1 MPSHETSE
9 AAITID
15 AVGRLVDANEAA
27 LVLLAVSLAE
37 LLASPP
43 ERFTIRPT
51 IEVAQSASHGE
62 WATGGSQ
69 PRVGT
74 AGLRRGDGTTIRVAY
89 AIEPAGSGY
98 RARLWPADDAPP
110 TSRRGLTVGD
120 VLREWR
126 SAERGLAELVPGTPE
141 WLRKLSEIEALRG
154 RYQEVF
160 KAVEPP
166 AGDP

>member
-1 MPSHETSE
+1 MSSHEASD
-9 AAITID
+9 ASITID
-15 AVGRLVDANEAA
+15 AVGRFVDANEAA
-27 LVLLAVSLAE
+27 LELLGVSLPE

-43 ERFTIRPT
+43 ERFTIRPPV
-51 IEVAQSASHGE
+51 EVDQSASHGE

-74 AGLRRGDGTTIRVAY
+74 AGLRRGDGTIRVAY

-98 RARLWPADDAPP
+98 RARLWPAEDAPP
-110 TSRRGLTVGD
+110 TATSGLTVGG

-126 SAERGLAELVPGTPE
+126 SAERELAGLVPGTPE
-141 WLRKLSEIEALRG
+141 WLRRLSEIEALRG

>member
-1 MPSHETSE
+1 MPSHEASDAT
-9 AAITID
+9 ITID
-15 AVGRLVDANEAA
+15 AAGRFVDANEAA
-27 LVLLAVSLAE
+27 LELLGVSLVA
-37 LLASPP
+37 LLTSPP

-51 IEVAQSASHGE
+51 IEVDQSGSHGE
-62 WATGGSQ
+62 WTTGGAQ

-89 AIEPAGSGY
+89 AIEPAGSGF
-98 RARLWPADDAPP
+98 RARLWPAEDAPP
-110 TSRRGLTVGD
+110 TATSGRMVGD

-126 SAERGLAELVPGTPE
+126 SAERELAEMVPGTPE
-141 WLRKLSEIEALRG
+141 WLRTLSRIEALRG

-160 KAVEPP
+160 RAVELL

>member
-1 MPSHETSE
+1 M
-9 AAITID
+9 
-15 AVGRLVDANEAA
+15 
-27 LVLLAVSLAE
+27 
-37 LLASPP
+37 
-43 ERFTIRPT
+43 
-51 IEVAQSASHGE
+51 
-62 WATGGSQ
+62 
-69 PRVGT
+69 
-74 AGLRRGDGTTIRVAY
+74 AY

-110 TSRRGLTVGD
+110 TSRRGLKVGD

-126 SAERGLAELVPGTPE
+126 SAERGLAELVPGTQE